1 MNMKLVLAEKP
12 SVAQSIAKVL
22 GANERCDGYLEGNG
36 YVVSWCVGHLVEL
49 FEPEGYDEKYSKWNY
64 DDLPIVPDKWKYQVS
79 AGTRKQF
86 GILKQLMKRED
97 VESLVCATDAG
108 REGELIFR
116 LVYHQCCCKKPFE
129 RLWISSMEDSAIREG
144 FANLRPSTEYDAL
157 YEAALS
163 RERAD
168 WIVGI
173 NATRLFSVLYNQ
185 TLNIGRV
192 MTPTLGMAVMR
203 EAAISAFRSE
213 PFYNVQL
220 EFNQFTASGERI
232 KEKASAEE
240 LMKKCDA
247 VSSAVVTRREQKD
260 RREKA
265 PALYDLTSLQRDA
278 NRILGFTAK
287 QTLDY
292 TQMLYEKKLVT
303 YPRTDSRYLTKDMED
318 GLQELVAAVAHTFG
332 KSEEFSVNAA
342 QVINNKKVSDHHA
355 IIPTRSVENVDLQE
369 LPSGERAVL
378 QLIATRLIVS
388 VSSAYHYAETIL
400 EMTCSDT
407 VFTVKGKTVLEEGW
421 KGMEAMFQADHKSKE
436 EKDLFDLPVV
446 SEGEALN
453 FERAT
458 LKEGKTS
465 PPKHFTEDTL
475 LQAMERAGEEEM
487 PEKAERK
494 GIGTPAT
501 RAGIIEKLVQKGFIE
516 RKGEK
521 KVKYL
526 IPTDK
531 GVALITV
538 MPEQIQ
544 SPSMTADW
552 EEKLVRMEQ
561 REYEADVFMQE
572 IVDMVTSLVKTYE
585 VVKGADVIM
594 PRNTIIGKCPHC
606 GSEVV
611 ERQKGWFCTNREC
624 RFVLWK
630 DHGYF
635 NHIGKKLTAHIVD
648 QLLRDG
654 RAKLKDCKSK
664 KTGKSYNA
672 TVVLTTEDDGRAKF
686 HMEFEN
692 GGK

>member
-1 MNMKLVLAEKP
+1 MKLVLAEKP

-22 GANERCDGYLEGNG
+22 GVNKRCDGYLEGNG
-36 YVVSWCVGHLVEL
+36 YVVSWCVGHLVDL
-49 FEPEGYDEKYSKWNY
+49 FEPEGYDERYAKWNY
-64 DDLPIVPDKWKYQVS
+64 DDLPIVPKQWKYQVS

-86 GILKQLMKRED
+86 GILRQLMKRED
-97 VESLVCATDAG
+97 IESLVCATDAG

-129 RLWISSMEDSAIREG
+129 RLWISSMEDTAILEG
-144 FANLRPSTEYDAL
+144 FANLKPSKEYDAL

-173 NATRLFSVLYNQ
+173 NATRLFSVLYGQ

-203 EAAISAFRSE
+203 EASINAFRSE
-213 PFYNVQL
+213 PFYTVQL
-220 EFNQFTASGERI
+220 EFPAFTAAGERM
-232 KEKASAEE
+232 KDKVAAEE
-240 LMKKCDA
+240 LQKNCRENA
-247 VSSAVVTRREQKD
+247 EAVVTKTEQKD
-260 RREKA
+260 KTEKA

-278 NRILGFTAK
+278 NRILGYTAK

-292 TQMLYEKKLVT
+292 TQNLYEKKLIT
-303 YPRTDSRYLTKDMED
+303 YPRTDSRYLTKDMEA
-318 GLQELVAAVAHTFG
+318 GLPELVSSVARKFG
-332 KSEEFSVNAA
+332 RKESFSVKTS
-342 QVINNKKVSDHHA
+342 QVINNKKVTDHHA
-355 IIPTRSVENVDLQE
+355 IIPTRSVEHMDLRE
-369 LPSGERAVL
+369 LPSGEAAVL
-378 QLIATRLIVS
+378 QLIAVRLLVALS
-388 VSSAYHYAETIL
+388 QSYCYAETIVEL
-400 EMTCSDT
+400 TCAET
-407 VFTVKGKTVLEEGW
+407 VFTAKGKRVKEEGW
-421 KGMEAMFQADHKSKE
+421 KGIEALFRPERK
-436 EKDLFDLPVV
+436 EKDVCLLPEV
-446 SEGEALN
+446 SEGEVLT
-453 FERAT
+453 FET
-458 LKEGKTS
+458 VSVKEGKTT

-475 LQAMERAGEEEM
+475 LQAMETAGADEM
-487 PEKAERK
+487 PDETERK

-516 RKGEK
+516 RKGDK

-526 IPTDK
+526 IPTNK

-552 EEKLVRMEQ
+552 EEKLLRIEQ
-561 REYEADVFMQE
+561 RDYEADAFMQE
-572 IVDMVTSLVKTYE
+572 IEEMVTSLVKTYE
-585 VVKGADVIM
+585 VVKGAEVIM
-594 PRNTIIGKCPHC
+594 PKNTIIGKCPHC
-606 GSEVV
+606 GGEVV
-611 ERQKGWFCTNREC
+611 ERQKGWFCANREC

-630 DHGYF
+630 DNGYF
-635 NHIGKKLTAHIVD
+635 NHIGKKLTVHVVD
-648 QLLRDG
+648 QLLRNG

-664 KTGKSYNA
+664 KTGKNYNT
-672 TVVLTTEDDGRAKF
+672 TVLLTTEEDGRAKF

>member
-1 MNMKLVLAEKP
+1 MKLVLAEKP

-22 GANERCDGYLEGNG
+22 GVNKRCDGYLEGNG
-36 YVVSWCVGHLVEL
+36 YVVSWCVGHLVDL
-49 FEPEGYDEKYSKWNY
+49 FEPEGYDERYAKWNY
-64 DDLPIVPDKWKYQVS
+64 DDLPIVPSEWKYQVS

-220 EFNQFTASGERI
+220 EFEKFTASGERI
-232 KEKASAEE
+232 KEKADAEE
-240 LMKKCDA
+240 LMEKCNSVCA
-247 VSSAVVTRREQKD
+247 AVVVKREQKD
-260 RREKA
+260 RSEKA

-278 NRILGFTAK
+278 NRVLGFTAK

-292 TQMLYEKKLVT
+292 TQALYEKKLVT

-318 GLQELVAAVAHTFG
+318 GLQELVASVAKTFK
-332 KSEEFSVNAA
+332 KSERFPVNAA

-378 QLIATRLIVS
+378 QLIATRLLVS
-388 VSSAYHYAETIL
+388 VGSAYHYAETIL
-400 EMTCSDT
+400 ELTCSDT
-407 VFTVKGKTVLEEGW
+407 VFKVKGKMVLEEGW
-421 KGMEAMFQADHKSKE
+421 KRIEAMFQTDSKTKE
-436 EKDLFDLPVV
+436 EKDSFTLPEV
-446 SEGEALN
+446 SEGDVLT
-453 FERAT
+453 FEKAGI
-458 LKEGKTS
+458 KEGKTS

-475 LQAMERAGEEEM
+475 LQAMESAGAEEM
-487 PEKAERK
+487 PEDAERK

-516 RKGEK
+516 RKGDK

-552 EEKLVRMEQ
+552 EEKLVRMER

-572 IVDMVTSLVKTYE
+572 IVEMVTSLVKTYE
-585 VVKGADVIM
+585 VVKGAEVIM
-594 PRNTIIGKCPHC
+594 PKNTIIGKCPHC
-606 GSEVV
+606 GGEVV
-611 ERQKGWFCTNREC
+611 ERQKGWFCANREC

-630 DHGYF
+630 DNGYF
-635 NHIGKKLTAHIVD
+635 NHIGKKLTVHVVD
-648 QLLRDG
+648 QLLRNG

-664 KTGKSYNA
+664 KTGKNYNT
-672 TVVLTTEDDGRAKF
+672 TVLLTTEEDGRAKF